1 MDHDLGDLSINGFD
15 IRRYNPS
22 DYHQH
27 LTAVFQGFSKFNTTV
42 RENVGMGRVEKLRS
56 RATIETAIHLAEA
69 DNVMNSL
76 PYGLRTILETPGFES
91 MSYSGSGFTGSSRQ
105 HGLSGG
111 EVRKSSVLARFEK

>member
-1 MDHDLGDLSINGFD
+1 MGDLSINGFD

-69 DNVMNSL
+69 DNVVNSL

-91 MSYSGSGFTGSSRQ
+91 MSYSGSGCTGSSRQ